1 MTLLLSLPITI
12 VGSEKFKLNFSFIKL
27 YKSFF
32 IAGQG
37 TPAIIHIRLP
47 AFSAKQVKR
56 YYDNTSPV
64 PTDVYYLILRVPY
77 CVLQFILFNTYF
89 LYCTIMDMGNETV
102 DNRLTDFLNEG
113 KDWER
118 KQTNV
123 PGVFLLKLPAFRSRP
138 ACIAIEIDA
147 LGRGGGGGNRRRG
160 LIIRS
165 KEEIEQLS
173 NILTNDKVIEL
184 ASAVEKVNPIQT
196 TSSTVDSEVFEI

>member
-1 MTLLLSLPITI
+1 
-12 VGSEKFKLNFSFIKL
+12 
-27 YKSFF
+27 
-32 IAGQG
+32 
-37 TPAIIHIRLP
+37 
-47 AFSAKQVKR
+47 
-56 YYDNTSPV
+56 
-64 PTDVYYLILRVPY
+64 
-77 CVLQFILFNTYF
+77 
-89 LYCTIMDMGNETV
+89 MDMGKETV

-123 PGVFLLKLPAFRSRP
+123 PGVFLLKLPTFRSRP

-147 LGRGGGGGNRRRG
+147 LGRGGGGGNRRRGG

-184 ASAVEKVNPIQT
+184 ASAVEKVNPVQT
-196 TSSTVDSEVFEI
+196 NTSSTMDSEVFEI

>member
-1 MTLLLSLPITI
+1 MTK
-12 VGSEKFKLNFSFIKL
+12 E
-27 YKSFF
+27 
-32 IAGQG
+32 
-37 TPAIIHIRLP
+37 
-47 AFSAKQVKR
+47 
-56 YYDNTSPV
+56 
-64 PTDVYYLILRVPY
+64 
-77 CVLQFILFNTYF
+77 
-89 LYCTIMDMGNETV
+89 MV

-147 LGRGGGGGNRRRG
+147 LSRGGGGGNRRRG

-165 KEEIEQLS
+165 KEDIKQLS

-184 ASAVEKVNPIQT
+184 ASAVEKVNPGQT
-196 TSSTVDSEVFEI
+196 NTSSTMDSEVFEI

>member
-1 MTLLLSLPITI
+1 
-12 VGSEKFKLNFSFIKL
+12 
-27 YKSFF
+27 
-32 IAGQG
+32 
-37 TPAIIHIRLP
+37 
-47 AFSAKQVKR
+47 
-56 YYDNTSPV
+56 
-64 PTDVYYLILRVPY
+64 
-77 CVLQFILFNTYF
+77 
-89 LYCTIMDMGNETV
+89 MDMGNETV

-147 LGRGGGGGNRRRG
+147 LSRGGGGGGGNRRRG

-173 NILTNDKVIEL
+173 NILTNDKVNEL
-184 ASAVEKVNPIQT
+184 ASAVEKVNPVQT
-196 TSSTVDSEVFEI
+196 NTSSTMDSEVFEI

>member
-1 MTLLLSLPITI
+1 
-12 VGSEKFKLNFSFIKL
+12 
-27 YKSFF
+27 
-32 IAGQG
+32 
-37 TPAIIHIRLP
+37 
-47 AFSAKQVKR
+47 
-56 YYDNTSPV
+56 
-64 PTDVYYLILRVPY
+64 
-77 CVLQFILFNTYF
+77 
-89 LYCTIMDMGNETV
+89 MDMGNETV

-138 ACIAIEIDA
+138 ACIAIEIDV

-184 ASAVEKVNPIQT
+184 ASAVEKVNPGQT
-196 TSSTVDSEVFEI
+196 NTSSTMDSEVFEI

>member
-1 MTLLLSLPITI
+1 
-12 VGSEKFKLNFSFIKL
+12 
-27 YKSFF
+27 
-32 IAGQG
+32 
-37 TPAIIHIRLP
+37 
-47 AFSAKQVKR
+47 
-56 YYDNTSPV
+56 
-64 PTDVYYLILRVPY
+64 
-77 CVLQFILFNTYF
+77 
-89 LYCTIMDMGNETV
+89 MDMGNETV

-147 LGRGGGGGNRRRG
+147 LGRGGGGNRRRG

-184 ASAVEKVNPIQT
+184 ASAVEKVNPVQT
-196 TSSTVDSEVFEI
+196 NTSSTMDSEVFEI